1 MKQVLRKGLKDIVVD
16 DVPDPVVAPHH
27 VLVRPA
33 RSLISTGTETAS
45 IHAEG
50 VLRGVAEN
58 PSHVRKVWDA
68 MKATSPTKT
77 IAEVTAKIN
86 IEYGSMGYSGAGYVV
101 ERHPTVT
108 DLEIGERV
116 AYGGEGTGH
125 AETVLAGRYLVA
137 RVPDE
142 VSFEE
147 ACFTTVGS
155 IALHSV
161 RTAALGVGDV
171 VAVIGLGLVGQL
183 VAQLARCQ
191 GAVVIAMDLRADRIE
206 LAKKL
211 GADHGVP
218 VGDESERQVA
228 ALTDG
233 RGVDCVIVAAAAK
246 SSAPCEL
253 GLRICRDRGKM
264 VIVGAVEM
272 NLPRDLMY
280 VKEIEVLMS
289 RAYGPGSYDPAYE
302 KQGRD
307 YPAAYVRW
315 TENRNMEEF
324 LRLVAAGRVNVREM
338 ISHRYALGDAPEA
351 YKMIMAPGSASMAVI
366 LEYPEPV
373 MSIGTAP
380 SYTPTRKVA
389 VPGARTGG
397 AGQLRFAL
405 VGAGNL
411 ARWAHLPA
419 LQKMPTAKLHAVYSA
434 SGMRGKSYANRF
446 GASYTTSEYQQILD
460 DRDVDVVMVM
470 SRNKDHADQ
479 AEAALRAGKHVFL
492 EKPMALTEEE
502 CRRLARAV
510 DETGKL
516 LTVGFNRRFAPY
528 YVEQKR
534 AITRRSVPA
543 VMNCRV
549 NSPGLSGTYWAAE
562 AAQGGAIVGE
572 GCHFV
577 DLMCWMLESE
587 PTWVSATSLPSG
599 RSEPIG
605 EHNVVANIEFADG
618 SVASFTYCTVG
629 SKTSA
634 GERVEAWIPG
644 MGSIVEDFKW
654 LQSRGAMRRTSSK
667 WFAEKGYAAQLAS
680 FVDCVLKGTT
690 PAVTVRD
697 GARATVVCLRILEAA
712 HDKLPRRIDVDSVLR

>member
-33 RSLISTGTETAS
+33 RSLISPGTETAS

-58 PSHVRKVWDA
+58 PSHIRTVLNT
-68 MKATSPTKT
+68 MKATSPMRTL
-77 IAEVTAKIN
+77 AEVNSKIN
-86 IEYGSMGYSGAGYVV
+86 NDYGMMGYSGAGYIV
-101 ERHPTVT
+101 ERHPSVN
-108 DLEIGERV
+108 DLEIGARV

-147 ACFTTVGS
+147 ACFTTLGS

-161 RTAALGVGDV
+161 RVANLGVGDV

-191 GAVVIAMDLRADRIE
+191 GAVVIAMDLRADRIA

-264 VIVGAVEM
+264 VVVGAVEM

-307 YPAAYVRW
+307 YPASYVRW

-324 LRLVAAGRVNVREM
+324 LRLIAVGRVNVKEM
-338 ISHRYALGDAPEA
+338 ISHRYALADAPDA
-351 YKMIMAPGSASMAVI
+351 YRTIMAPGSNSMAVI
-366 LEYPEPV
+366 LEYPEPLPI
-373 MSIGTAP
+373 SGAP
-380 SYTPTRKVA
+380 SFTPARKIA
-389 VPGARTGG
+389 VDGGARPA
-397 AGQLRFAL
+397 AGQLAFAL

-411 ARWAHLPA
+411 AKWAHLPI
-419 LQKMPTAKLHAVYSA
+419 LQKMSDARLHAVYSA
-434 SGMRGKSYANRF
+434 SGMRGKSYARRF
-446 GASYTTSEYQQILD
+446 GASYATSEYEQILND
-460 DRDVDVVMVM
+460 SAVDVVMIM

-502 CRRLARAV
+502 CRRLVRAV
-510 DETGKL
+510 DETGKQ
-516 LTVGFNRRFAPY
+516 LTVGFNRRFAPFY
-528 YVEQKR
+528 MEQKR
-534 AITRRSVPA
+534 AVTRRSVPA
-543 VMNCRV
+543 VINCRV
-549 NSPGLSGTYWAAE
+549 NSPGFTSGYWATDAS
-562 AAQGGAIVGE
+562 QGGAIVGE

-577 DLMCWMLESE
+577 DLMTWMLDAE
-587 PTWVSATSLPSG
+587 PVWVSATTLPSG
-599 RSEPIG
+599 KAEPIG
-605 EHNVVANIEFADG
+605 EHNLVGNIEFADG
-618 SVASFTYCTVG
+618 SVASLTYCTVG
-629 SKTSA
+629 SKSSG

-654 LQSRGAMRRTSSK
+654 LQTRGGMRRTKSK
-667 WFAEKGYAAQLAS
+667 WFAEKGYGAQLES
-680 FVDCVLKGTT
+680 FVKSIKAGSQ
-690 PAVTVRD
+690 PAITVRD
-697 GARATVVCLRILEAA
+697 GARATVVCLALLESAATKTPRKIDLDAIL
-712 HDKLPRRIDVDSVLR
+712 R